1 MSSKNQSTSL
11 SASRKR
17 INFLS
22 LRFRI
27 PAMITVML
35 VINLTILYCFFR
47 IYLAQQIAASIEKFS
62 GKHISAEALRSNGFL
77 YTVLDFEIVLLVVM
91 LLVIGLLIY
100 MNYARPLLRMTEKV
114 RNYYRSGAVE
124 RTRRRDEIGMLQNSI
139 AELTAQLEE
148 EKSVQSRMI
157 AGISH
162 DIKTPLTSVLG
173 YSESLLKKELPKE
186 RMAQYLSIIHSGAK
200 SIEAIVE
207 EFDGYIEGKLLSVPD
222 KRPVRL
228 AYIAQMLTE
237 EYAHDL
243 HRHGIALTV
252 HNTCAE
258 TAAVEADLAKLRRV
272 FANLIGNAVRHNSN
286 ADNLTISVEISQTN
300 GGTVFAV
307 SDNGKGIAA
316 QDINHLFEPFY
327 TTDKGRSVSGLGLS
341 ICKNIVEAHGGTI
354 AAANRPEGGS
364 VFTFVI

>member
-1 MSSKNQSTSL
+1 MSSNDNNASL
-11 SASRKR
+11 SGRKR
-17 INFLS
+17 INLWS

-27 PAMITVML
+27 PAMITTML
-35 VINLTILYCFFR
+35 VINLTLVYVFFR
-47 IYLAQQIAASIEKFS
+47 MYLAQQIAASIEKFS
-62 GKHISAEALRSNGFL
+62 GRPISPEALRSNGFL
-77 YTVLDFEIVLLVVM
+77 FTVLDFEIVLLVVM
-91 LLVIGLLIY
+91 LVVIGLLIY
-100 MNYARPLLRMTEKV
+100 INYARPLLRLTDKV

-124 RTRRRDEIGMLQNSI
+124 KTRRKDEIGMLQNSF

-148 EKSVQSRMI
+148 EKSIQNRMI

-173 YSESLLKKELPKE
+173 YSESLLKKQLSKE
-186 RMAQYLSIIHSGAK
+186 RMAQYLSVIYSGAK

-222 KRPVRL
+222 KRPVKL
-228 AYIAQMLTE
+228 SYIVQMLAE

-243 HRHGIALTV
+243 HRHGISLTV
-252 HNTCAE
+252 NNMCAE
-258 TAAVEADLAKLRRV
+258 TAAAQADLAKLRRV
-272 FANLIGNAVRHNSN
+272 FANLIGNAVRHNST
-286 ADNLTISVEISQTN
+286 ADGLAISVDISQTPD
-300 GGTVFAV
+300 GTAFAV

-316 QDINHLFEPFY
+316 QDIAHVFEPFY

-354 AAANRPEGGS
+354 TAANRPEGGC